1 MFSKNFIILDYQL
14 KTLKMKKNL
23 VSISAMLISSFIS
36 GQELLPVVL
45 PPPDKTKG
53 LPVMQALGE
62 RASVREWS
70 AHKLDLQQLSEILWA
85 ANGINRPE
93 EGKRTAA
100 SAMNAQDIDVYTFT
114 QEGIYLYNAQKHS
127 LEPVASGDHR
137 DLPGMTDAPV
147 NLVLVSDVSRFRAG
161 SDSTRIVWACM
172 DSGIVSQ
179 NIAIYCA
186 GTGLKTR
193 PRVGFPEA
201 AKMRELMKL
210 KDTQYLMLNHP
221 VGYPR

>member
-1 MFSKNFIILDYQL
+1 M
-14 KTLKMKKNL
+14 MKKVL
-23 VSISAMLISSFIS
+23 LSLAIVLMSLFLS
-36 GQELLPVVL
+36 GQELAPIELPA
-45 PPPDKTKG
+45 PDKTKG

-70 AHKLDLQQLSEILWA
+70 AQKLGLQELSDILWA
-85 ANGINRPE
+85 ANGINRPD

-100 SAMNAQDIDVYTFT
+100 SALNAQDIDVYAFT
-114 QEGIYLYNAQKHS
+114 DAGIYLYNAQKHR
-127 LEPVASGDHR
+127 LEPVAAGDYR
-137 DLPGMTDAPV
+137 DLPGMTDAPL
-147 NLVLVSDVSRFRAG
+147 NLVLVSDISRFRIG
-161 SDSTRIVWACM
+161 SDSVKMVWACM

-193 PRVGFPEA
+193 PRVGFPGA

-210 KDTQYLMLNHP
+210 KESHHLMLNHP
-221 VGYPR
+221 IGYPR